1 MLEVTGDAKYADI
14 VETALYNSVLSGV
27 SLDGKKYFYTNPLR
41 ISADLPY
48 TLRWPKERT
57 KIYQL
62 FLLSR
67 LIRCAPFAKPRTM
80 LIR

>member
-1 MLEVTGDAKYADI
+1 MLFNWRMLEVTGDAKYADI

-57 KIYQL
+57 EYISC
-62 FLLSR
+62 F
-67 LIRCAPFAKPRTM
+67 C
-80 LIR
+80 